1 MHSGCTFAANVKHT
15 VDWEFALHSSFIRC
29 ATGLIIFFF
38 FFVEMQR
45 REGAECYRSLSREH
59 F

>member
-38 FFVEMQR
+38 SLLKCSGERVQSVI
-45 REGAECYRSLSREH
+45 GA
-59 F
+59 